1 MLNKYSLLSQVNMSI
16 PTFFQ
21 ERVAS
26 IGMKVSLN
34 SVLTK
39 LLQALQ
45 SSAICFKS
53 ADIPVQDIHFRARR
67 IRMSAPR

>member
-1 MLNKYSLLSQVNMSI
+1 MSI
-16 PTFFQ
+16 PTFSQ
-21 ERVAS
+21 GRVAS

-34 SVLTK
+34 SVLTM

-67 IRMSAPR
+67 TRMSAPR